1 MKVDV
6 ESGISHA
13 TPHRRDPAKLWGV
26 PLRMS
31 DKDLVYF
38 LVSGAILSYLG
49 ASPAVRRIAS
59 NRGTRTFF
67 FVPSLSVHRIG
78 RSIADLAF
86 PSSAGF
92 TATQEGV
99 FRGADFH
106 YGGMVTLFT
115 TLVYCAAAALE
126 RQKSNDAVRKG
137 SWGNYLV
144 LAAITTGSMWITN
157 AAMQYL
163 NYTTRIVAKS
173 SKVIP
178 TMILG
183 TFMQGRTYGRV
194 EYACATLLVC
204 GIALFTMGGETTS
217 HTLPCE

>member
-1 MKVDV
+1 VVD
-6 ESGISHA
+6 
-13 TPHRRDPAKLWGV
+13 
-26 PLRMS
+26 
-31 DKDLVYF
+31 
-38 LVSGAILSYLG
+38 
-49 ASPAVRRIAS
+49 
-59 NRGTRTFF
+59 
-67 FVPSLSVHRIG
+67 
-78 RSIADLAF
+78 RSFADLPVHA
-86 PSSAGF
+86 SSAGF

-115 TLVYCAAAALE
+115 TLVYCAAAAIE
-126 RQKSNDAVRKG
+126 RKKSNDAVRKG
-137 SWGNYLV
+137 SWRNYLI

-183 TFMQGRTYGRV
+183 TFMQGRTYGRD
-194 EYACATLLVC
+194 EYGCAVLLVC
-204 GIALFTMGGETTS
+204 GNALFTMGGETTS
-217 HTLPCE
+217 HTLACE